1 MTVKNKRGF
10 AKLEWQ
16 KLRERNEALDCR
28 VYARAAAWILGADR
42 WSDARWEELAAQFAA
57 ADAKGAASAGG
68 TQPARKAQVRRIA
81 RSTYMG
87 MTENMADLATLKLRR
102 EALTSQRASGVAR
115 VSYDGKTVD
124 YRSVA
129 EIDRA
134 IEALDREI
142 AAAEGRRIVRQVR
155 VMTAKGL

>member
-1 MTVKNKRGF
+1 MPT
-10 AKLEWQ
+10 LTE
-16 KLRERNEALDCR
+16 LR
-28 VYARAAAWILGADR
+28 
-42 WSDARWEELAAQFAA
+42 S
-57 ADAKGAASAGG
+57 
-68 TQPARKAQVRRIA
+68 
-81 RSTYMG
+81 
-87 MTENMADLATLKLRR
+87 RR
-102 EALTSQRASGVAR
+102 ETLAVQRSSGVAR

-155 VMTAKGL
+155 VTTAKGL

>member
-1 MTVKNKRGF
+1 MSTTSD
-10 AKLEWQ
+10 
-16 KLRERNEALDCR
+16 LRA
-28 VYARAAAWILGADR
+28 
-42 WSDARWEELAAQFAA
+42 
-57 ADAKGAASAGG
+57 
-68 TQPARKAQVRRIA
+68 
-81 RSTYMG
+81 
-87 MTENMADLATLKLRR
+87 RR
-102 EALTSQRASGVAR
+102 EALSAQRSSGVAR

-155 VMTAKGL
+155 ITTSKGL

>member
-1 MTVKNKRGF
+1 MSTTSDLRG
-10 AKLEWQ
+10 
-16 KLRERNEALDCR
+16 
-28 VYARAAAWILGADR
+28 
-42 WSDARWEELAAQFAA
+42 
-57 ADAKGAASAGG
+57 
-68 TQPARKAQVRRIA
+68 
-81 RSTYMG
+81 
-87 MTENMADLATLKLRR
+87 RR
-102 EALTSQRASGVAR
+102 EALSAQRSSGVAR

-155 VMTAKGL
+155 ITTSKGL